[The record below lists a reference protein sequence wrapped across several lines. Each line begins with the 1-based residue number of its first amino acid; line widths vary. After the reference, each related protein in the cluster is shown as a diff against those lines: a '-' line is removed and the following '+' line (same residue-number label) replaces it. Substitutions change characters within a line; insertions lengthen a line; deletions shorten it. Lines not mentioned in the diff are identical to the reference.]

1 MFSSFRTTNFFFWS
15 QLCQNFNMINWELL
29 PITSTWMIIIFSS
42 LFTYYYIKVVIKKK
56 NFVILDFLMFVC
68 KSSYSME
75 FGFSLVFLY
84 IRDDT
89 GLTLSIKSSYVPV
102 LSLVHKM
109 EALLCLINT
118 LHFIFFLE
126 NSHESF
132 YIGSWCLYV

>member
-1 MFSSFRTTNFFFWS
+1 M
-15 QLCQNFNMINWELL
+15 
-29 PITSTWMIIIFSS
+29 
-42 LFTYYYIKVVIKKK
+42 IKKK
-56 NFVILDFLMFVC
+56 IVILDFLMFVC

-75 FGFSLVFLY
+75 FGFPLVFLY

-109 EALLCLINT
+109 EALLYLINT
-118 LHFIFFLE
+118 LHFILFLD

-132 YIGSWCLYV
+132 YIGS